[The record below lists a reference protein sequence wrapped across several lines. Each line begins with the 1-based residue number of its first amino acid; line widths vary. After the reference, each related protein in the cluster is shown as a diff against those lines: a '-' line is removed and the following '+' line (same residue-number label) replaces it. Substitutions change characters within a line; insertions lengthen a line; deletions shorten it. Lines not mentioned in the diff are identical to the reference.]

1 MKQIL
6 FFSALCY
13 SLVMASCGGG
23 ATEKHPMNLQ
33 RYSPYSRTAFRHLP
47 TA

>member
-1 MKQIL
+1 MNKSF

-33 RYSPYSRTAFRHLP
+33 RYSPYSRTVFRHLL

>member
-23 ATEKHPMNLQ
+23 ATKKTSDE
-33 RYSPYSRTAFRHLP
+33 STAGQSSGIC
-47 TA
+47 

>member
-33 RYSPYSRTAFRHLP
+33 RYSLYSRTVFRHLP